1 MYLYAICDESTG
13 HIKLGYSL
21 NPEERLRELQTGNS
35 GALRLVHRARI
46 REDRARPVEQRL
58 HLELNHL
65 RVRGEWFKLSESKA
79 KGMIDYAI
87 IRYEDDG
94 LL

>member
-1 MYLYAICDESTG
+1 MYLYAICDDSTG
-13 HIKLGYSL
+13 HIKIGYSAD
-21 NPEERLRELQTGNS
+21 PDQRVRDLQTGNS

-46 REDRARPVEQRL
+46 REDRARIVEQRL
-58 HLELNHL
+58 HLDLNHL
-65 RVRGEWFKLSESKA
+65 RVRGEWFKLSETRA
-79 KGMIDYAI
+79 RGMIDYAI